1 MEARLPSKHVA
12 EWVRLMRGWAPGQRQ
27 LLWRQSPNAV
37 YRQPAPDAHAAGGGG
52 HGHNMHAT
60 APALKQQTAAASAR
74 PAAADTAL
82 VPLQMAPVAALLVGA
97 LLLGWRRSRTAA
109 PAAAEGSR
117 GAAAH
122 EEAGEGNAA
131 ATPSRLEML

>member
-1 MEARLPSKHVA
+1 MPRAPSSGSFIGDLV
-12 EWVRLMRGWAPGQRQ
+12 G
-27 LLWRQSPNAV
+27 
-37 YRQPAPDAHAAGGGG
+37 AAAQTIG
-52 HGHNMHAT
+52 T
-60 APALKQQTAAASAR
+60 PAPALKQQTAAASAR

-82 VPLQMAPVAALLVGA
+82 VPLQLAPVAALLVGA